1 MFSIKEPTLFH
12 LGPSRHFV
20 LPCPP
25 LDPPSI
31 ASCSS
36 SPLGEA
42 IPALNSAS
50 PLVSNA
56 HR

>member
-42 IPALNSAS
+42 IPALNSAF